1 MFSRNNPF
9 ECITPFSGLS
19 TDPETVETPPM
30 QTPGT
35 PPSSFTLCMSDLDD
49 LGDLTDGG
57 LDSPRQMASVLNM
70 SEEEFLN
77 SCNTQP
83 PVDFDANIF
92 SEDEASGEESEVEES
107 EVEEE
112 SEEES
117 THVDEITVEKLEAL
131 VEEYKQKDAT
141 NKRKLSEMEDRIDD
155 MQAEI
160 DQHMEDKENDEAT
173 DDEADTGVSATRCR
187 ECKVAATNSMG
198 KFSELHFYYKDNVCA
213 QHDVEYYCTDCKS
226 ESTMRARAVQFMN
239 DDHVDCYGDL
249 SPEFSQKNAIVIP
262 GEKTITFGE
271 LKDRP
276 MKRRRVSPKSTNL
289 VPLLVGGEP
298 SEPGLAPKM
307 AKCPWGCGFEVRLH
321 RASKYYE
328 LRNFKHHIADP
339 KNGCVHPRMKAT
351 TPIKVPIDLT
361 PTKQCVVGT
370 PGIQALMVIG
380 FKGLQEDRNANWADK
395 FLKHKCHLCD
405 FKHYHKARYEEHMK
419 THGKQDLCVR
429 YGAPSQ
435 KV

>member
-1 MFSRNNPF
+1 M
-9 ECITPFSGLS
+9 EA
-19 TDPETVETPPM
+19 
-30 QTPGT
+30 PGT
-35 PPSSFTLCMSDLDD
+35 PPSSFTLCTPHLDD

-57 LDSPRQMASVLNM
+57 LESPRQLATVLNM

-107 EVEEE
+107 EEE

-155 MQAEI
+155 MQTEI
-160 DQHMEDKENDEAT
+160 EQHMDDKDDLHSRLNDGEAT
-173 DDEADTGVSATRCR
+173 DDEGDTGVSATRCR
-187 ECKVAATNSMG
+187 ECKVASTNSMG

-226 ESTMRARAVQFMN
+226 ESTMRARAVEFMN
-239 DDHVDCYGDL
+239 EDHVDCYGDL
-249 SPEFSQKNAIVIP
+249 SPEFSQKTAIVIP
-262 GEKTITFGE
+262 GMKAITFGE
-271 LKDRP
+271 LKNRP
-276 MKRRRVSPKSTNL
+276 MKRRRVSPKSSNI

-298 SEPGLAPKM
+298 EPKRDAV
-307 AKCPWGCGFEVRLH
+307 KCPWGCGFEVRLH
-321 RASKYYE
+321 KCGKYE
-328 LRNFKHHIADP
+328 DLRPLKFHIANP
-339 KNGCVHPRMKAT
+339 QNGCVHPRMKAN
-351 TPIKVPIDLT
+351 T
-361 PTKQCVVGT
+361 PTKVANDPYPTKHCPVAT
-370 PGIQALMVIG
+370 PGVEALIMHG
-380 FKGLQEDRNANWADK
+380 FKSLKKDRNANWAGS
-395 FLKHKCHLCD
+395 FLKWQCQTCD
-405 FKHYHKARYEEHMK
+405 FKHYHKARYDEHMK
-419 THGKQDLCVR
+419 THGKQDLSVR